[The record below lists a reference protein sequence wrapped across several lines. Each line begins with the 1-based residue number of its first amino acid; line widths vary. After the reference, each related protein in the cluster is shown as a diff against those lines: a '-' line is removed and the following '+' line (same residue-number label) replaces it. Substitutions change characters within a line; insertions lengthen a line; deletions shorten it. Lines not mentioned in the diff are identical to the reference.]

1 MNQIVVGISDLK
13 VSGNIGD
20 VLITYALGSC
30 IGVAVYD
37 PSVKV
42 GGLLHY
48 MLPDSSIDGNKAK
61 KIRQCLPILG
71 YLSFL
76 NPVTSWGLKK
86 SG

>member
-1 MNQIVVGISDLK
+1 MSQIVVGISDLK

-37 PSVKV
+37 PYVTV
-42 GGLLHY
+42 GGLLHF
-48 MLPDSSIDGNKAK
+48 MLPVIRPK
-61 KIRQCLPILG
+61 KPRQCLPIRE
-71 YLSFL
+71 YPSFL
-76 NPVTSWGLKK
+76 NPVTIWELKK